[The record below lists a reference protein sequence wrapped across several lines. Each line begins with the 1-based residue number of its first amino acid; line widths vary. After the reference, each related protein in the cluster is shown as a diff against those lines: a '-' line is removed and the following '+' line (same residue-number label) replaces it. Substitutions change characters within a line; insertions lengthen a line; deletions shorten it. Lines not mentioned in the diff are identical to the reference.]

1 MLKNA
6 IMGQIC
12 QAWRDGAEEDDIG
25 GFAAGRRVCD
35 MATQSKYAPE
45 RVGDWGAPAA
55 TQPQGYETDIMT
67 MSDGVKLFYRRWQAD
82 PTAPT
87 LVLLHGLGAHSGWFI
102 DMGNELH
109 SRGLTVYVADHR
121 GFGRSDGPRGHVRNG
136 AIYPRDVIAF
146 LHAIHAHQPDSPLF
160 VLGHSMGGIFALHV
174 ASEDSARVQPLL
186 SGVILMNPWIADQTK
201 VSPGAVARL
210 VLTGMLGSAQP
221 FKAAG
226 GTETMTTNPE
236 AISMLNDDPH
246 WVRAQTAS
254 FLYQI
259 TRMRLAVMAHAR
271 QTRLPA
277 LVIQCEQD
285 LAVVPSATRRMFDA
299 LASSDKTWKTYA
311 DFAHDVEFEPE
322 RAILDDDIAQWI
334 KAHSNTSA

>member
-1 MLKNA
+1 
-6 IMGQIC
+6 
-12 QAWRDGAEEDDIG
+12 
-25 GFAAGRRVCD
+25 

-45 RVGDWGAPAA
+45 RVGDWGDPAA
-55 TQPQGYETDIMT
+55 TQPQGYETDTMT
-67 MSDGVKLFYRRWQAD
+67 MPDGVKLFYRRWQAN
-82 PTAPT
+82 PAAPT

-109 SRGLTVYVADHR
+109 TRGLTVYAVDHR
-121 GFGRSDGPRGHVRNG
+121 GFGRSEGARGHVRNG
-136 AIYPRDVIAF
+136 GAYTRDIIAF
-146 LHAIHAHQPDSPLF
+146 LQAIHTHQPNSPLF
-160 VLGHSMGGIFALHV
+160 ILGHSMGGIFALHV
-174 ASEDSARVQPLL
+174 ATDVAIRAQPLL
-186 SGVILMNPWIADQTK
+186 SGMVLMNPWIADQTK

-210 VLTGMLGSAQP
+210 VFAGMLGSAQP

-236 AISMLNDDPH
+236 AITMLNDDPH
-246 WVRAQTAS
+246 WVRAQSAS

-259 TRMRLAVMAHAR
+259 TRMRLAVMARAR
-271 QTRLPA
+271 QARLPA

-311 DFAHDVEFEPE
+311 NFAHDVEFEPE

-334 KAHSNTSA
+334 KAHSDASA